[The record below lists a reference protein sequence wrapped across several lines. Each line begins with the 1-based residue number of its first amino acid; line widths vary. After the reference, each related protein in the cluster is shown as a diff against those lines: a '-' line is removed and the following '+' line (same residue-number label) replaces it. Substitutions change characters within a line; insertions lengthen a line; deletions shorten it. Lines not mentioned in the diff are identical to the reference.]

1 MVPLHMVASI
11 SVHQI
16 GRVHAC
22 HISCVFFV
30 CFVFFCFVGFFL
42 GGEVI
47 YLDLGS
53 FNAKICLV

>member
-1 MVPLHMVASI
+1 M
-11 SVHQI
+11 
-16 GRVHAC
+16 RVIYRA
-22 HISCVFFV
+22 FFV
-30 CFVFFCFVGFFL
+30 FLFFVFFCFVGVFF